1 MESLQIRLLLRILLE
16 ILLLRRQEQ
25 NGMLVLAIVR
35 AEIPRNGLIH
45 AVRLAGARRQIQQ
58 VESRFFLEHLIQLS
72 RDCFGY
78 IHFKYPLHKSRYNPF
93 LY

>member
-1 MESLQIRLLLRILLE
+1 MESIQINLLLRILFE

-25 NGMLVLAIVR
+25 DGMLIPAIVR
-35 AEIPRNGLIH
+35 TEILRNGLIH
-45 AVRLAGARRQIQQ
+45 AVRLTGTCRQVQQ

-78 IHFKYPLHKSRYNPF
+78 IHFKYPLHKNR
-93 LY
+93 